1 MFVFH
6 DVEVHSHL
14 AVWCGGFIRYMRNR
28 VVFVVSCAIAQLEHR
43 KILVFEVYA
52 QGCLVLS
59 VVAYSQLYWADNV
72 CHDLKATEKA
82 SCVGA
87 FGLLFQ
93 SLRTGRQR
101 AQGK

>member
-1 MFVFH
+1 MLK
-6 DVEVHSHL
+6 SHL
-14 AVWCGGFIRYMRNR
+14 AVWCRGFIRYMRNR

-52 QGCLVLS
+52 QGGLVLS
-59 VVAYSQLYWADNV
+59 VVAYCQLNWPDSIH
-72 CHDLKATEKA
+72 HDLKATEKA

-87 FGLLFQ
+87 FALWFQ